1 MPSIDE
7 QKRLLR
13 IQAKQQRATA
23 FALNPNVGEQVCHQ
37 LLASNKLHNHQIV
50 AVYWPLGDELDPMP
64 LLNTLH
70 FLGHQM
76 ALPVMLGAGKPL
88 IFRAWRPKD
97 ELQGADF
104 GTREPSEDKHVLE
117 PDVILAPLLAFD
129 SSGFRLGYGGGFYDR
144 TLEKLRQKKSVLA
157 YGVAYAAQEMDQV
170 IKGPYDQPLDGIV
183 TELGGTYFSR

>member
-7 QKRLLR
+7 QKQLLR
-13 IQAKQQRATA
+13 IQAKRQRAEA
-23 FALNPNVGEQVCHQ
+23 FAINPHMGEQVCDQ

-70 FLGHQM
+70 SLGHQM
-76 ALPVMLGAGKPL
+76 GLPVMLGAGKPL
-88 IFRAWRPKD
+88 IFRTWCPTD
-97 ELQGADF
+97 ELQDAGF
-104 GTREPSEDKHVLE
+104 GTREPSDDKQILE
-117 PDVILAPLLAFD
+117 PDMILAPLLAFD

-144 TLEKLRQKKSVLA
+144 TLEKLRLNKPVSVYGIA
-157 YGVAYAAQEMDQV
+157 YSAQEMDQV

-183 TELGGTYFSR
+183 TELGVILFSR